1 MMRMRQTFCAIASL
15 LLIGAV
21 APPAAADPQH
31 LTVRIG
37 TVAPDGSFWAKELRA
52 MANEITAA
60 TKGVVTVKMYFG
72 GIAGDEVQMIDRM
85 QRGQLDGAASGGT
98 LCMDVSPSIRAVGI
112 RGVFASREESNYVMN
127 RLRPSIDQEFKKAGY
142 IYVAATS
149 LGPDM
154 VFSKK
159 PVRTMDELRAL
170 RVFHWDIDKRG
181 KMTTE
186 AMGMKAV
193 QMPIDEAGRALEED
207 RVDAV
212 FIQPGGLLAFQWTGL
227 VRYYLDMPIGWTYGC
242 LVLSSRTYE
251 RLTLEQQQIVR
262 AAGAKAAGR
271 IDAVGDKQDQE
282 LLQSV
287 FPRQGIQALH
297 PAESMRAQFLAVARQ
312 AREKL
317 GEQLIDSAT
326 LQNILAMLA
335 DYRAEHATP
344 RD

>member
-1 MMRMRQTFCAIASL
+1 MKRMHQTFCAIASIL
-15 LLIGAV
+15 VMAGA
-21 APPAAADPQH
+21 AAADPQH

-37 TVAPDGSFWAKELRA
+37 SVAPDGSFWAKELRA
-52 MANEITAA
+52 MANEVNAA

-72 GIAGDEVQMIDRM
+72 GIAGDEVQMLERIE
-85 QRGQLDGAASGGT
+85 RGQLDGAASGGT
-98 LCMDVSPSIRAVGI
+98 ICMDQSPLMRAVGI

-127 RLRPSIDQEFKKAGY
+127 RLRPAIEQEFKRGHF

-159 PVRTMDELRAL
+159 PVRTMDELRTL
-170 RVFHWDIDKRG
+170 RVFHWNIDKRG
-181 KMTTE
+181 TMVSE
-186 AMGMKAV
+186 AMGFKAV
-193 QMPIDEAGRALEED
+193 QMPIEEAARALDED
-207 RVDAV
+207 RIDSV

-227 VRYYLDMPIGWTYGC
+227 VHYYLDMPIGWTYGC
-242 LVLSSRTYE
+242 LVVSSKTYE
-251 RLTLEQQQIVR
+251 RLTLEQQQILK
-262 AAGAKAAGR
+262 AAGAKAASR
-271 IDAVGDKQDQE
+271 IDAVGEKQDQE

-287 FPRQGIQALH
+287 FPRQGVKAV
-297 PAESMRAQFLAVARQ
+297 PPDASMHAQFLAVARQ
-312 AREKL
+312 ARDKL
-317 GEQLIDSAT
+317 GDKLIDAQT